1 MSGVICFQMF
11 LVPGSGRLLLSQTNE
26 DGFSALSSHCVV
38 SCRRL
43 RPLQFAKQTTNI
55 SLQIYSLV
63 PSLADGKTGG
73 GKGWKRER
81 RNEREKEDERVSAPL
96 NMTETSGMSA
106 MFFLPP
112 TPFLPHLHSL
122 LPSPSSFHPPLS
134 PFSSFSSPSFLQRS
148 NELKHINHH
157 KQFVTYLSS

>member
-1 MSGVICFQMF
+1 MKTVS
-11 LVPGSGRLLLSQTNE
+11 LL
-26 DGFSALSSHCVV
+26 
-38 SCRRL
+38 CRRL

-55 SLQIYSLV
+55 SLQIYSSV
-63 PSLADGKTGG
+63 PSLTDGTTGD

-81 RNEREKEDERVSAPL
+81 RTERGKREREDERVSAPL

-122 LPSPSSFHPPLS
+122 LPSPSFPYTL
-134 PFSSFSSPSFLQRS
+134 SSFSSPCFLQRS
-148 NELKHINHH
+148 NEPKLINPH
-157 KQFVTYLSS
+157 KQFVTYKISFFGNAANLRHLSLEHWSGSFEEIK